1 MSSTWKP
8 QEWGMSVSNSC
19 PQTSG
24 RNMSFLSF
32 HRANRELSLSLW
44 SVFSH
49 MMIWPWNYIEKKKKK
64 PYPECLHLVM
74 TCGGHPIMSG
84 SWEGIRRQEEK
95 DEMFLSI
102 NEKKIKSSH
111 RFGSECN
118 FHNSRCLLPQGN
130 SKKTLP
136 SSYELGL
143 WKEKIICSEVF
154 HLDSDEEVKPNP
166 SLI

>member
-1 MSSTWKP
+1 
-8 QEWGMSVSNSC
+8 
-19 PQTSG
+19 
-24 RNMSFLSF
+24 
-32 HRANRELSLSLW
+32 
-44 SVFSH
+44 
-49 MMIWPWNYIEKKKKK
+49 
-64 PYPECLHLVM
+64 
-74 TCGGHPIMSG
+74 
-84 SWEGIRRQEEK
+84 
-95 DEMFLSI
+95 MFLSI